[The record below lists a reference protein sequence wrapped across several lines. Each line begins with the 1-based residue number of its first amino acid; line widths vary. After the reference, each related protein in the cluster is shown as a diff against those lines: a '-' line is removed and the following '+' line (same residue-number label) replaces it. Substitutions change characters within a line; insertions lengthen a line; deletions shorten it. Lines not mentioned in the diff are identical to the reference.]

1 MKLLKLKSLTI
12 LLMTIT
18 VLFLQSPSAQATD
31 GRVKAL
37 GTMALYGTAGGAL
50 LGAASMAFGTSGR
63 AIAQGASLGLYAG
76 IIFGTYVVVSHS
88 MRKNRYNNP
97 EPAPPID
104 NYYPEDSQ
112 SPYQESRNGS
122 GSASDSWTSYNR
134 IESMKNYSLDF
145 GLDMKSLDKLRKR
158 KGPKRPVFSMNIFS
172 FQF

>member
-12 LLMTIT
+12 LLMTVAII
-18 VLFLQSPSAQATD
+18 FLQSPVAKAAD

-50 LGAASMAFGTSGR
+50 LGAASLAFGTSGR

-88 MRKNRYNNP
+88 MKKSRYNNP
-97 EPAPPID
+97 QPAPPSD
-104 NYYPEDSQ
+104 NYYPEDGQ
-112 SPYQESRNGS
+112 SPYQESQNGS
-122 GSASDSWTSYNR
+122 GSAADGWSSYNR
-134 IESMKNYSLDF
+134 MESMREYSLDF
-145 GLDMKSLDKLRKR
+145 GLDMKSIDKLQKR
-158 KGPKRPVFSMNIFS
+158 KGPRRPIFSMNILS